1 MRPASGADGQSL
13 MRESLADQI
22 ANLDEVQLR
31 LFHAGVPRRELWAAD
46 PDLSD
51 LRITTEQFNT
61 TIRCMYVRR
70 GRERHPDDADEN
82 RQFLAG
88 LRAAR
93 RQWQEECALCVRG
106 FAVALCR
113 LDFCRQVPALMHRVL
128 SFLPTRELNR
138 HFHSRTHFH
147 CVAAGCKE
155 NVIGVTSFFD
165 HVRQSHMHFRQV

>member
-1 MRPASGADGQSL
+1 

-70 GRERHPDDADEN
+70 RRVRHPDDADEN
-82 RQFLAG
+82 R
-88 LRAAR
+88 
-93 RQWQEECALCVRG
+93 
-106 FAVALCR
+106 
-113 LDFCRQVPALMHRVL
+113 
-128 SFLPTRELNR
+128 
-138 HFHSRTHFH
+138 
-147 CVAAGCKE
+147 
-155 NVIGVTSFFD
+155 
-165 HVRQSHMHFRQV
+165 